1 MMQTNLFNQ
10 TQWREGQSIR
20 AHVEELIDRDFFIV
34 SLKGSL
40 FRVRNES
47 NKHFQEGD
55 EIFLIV
61 HCEKPLEFH
70 LDPRFYNKRSFER
83 FA

>member
-1 MMQTNLFNQ
+1 MRASLLSETH
-10 TQWREGQSIR
+10 WREGQSLQ
-20 AHVEELIDRDFFIV
+20 AYVEEVLSSDYFIA
-34 SLKGSL
+34 SLKGML

-55 EIFLIV
+55 EIHLIV
-61 HCEKPLEFH
+61 HSEKPLELH